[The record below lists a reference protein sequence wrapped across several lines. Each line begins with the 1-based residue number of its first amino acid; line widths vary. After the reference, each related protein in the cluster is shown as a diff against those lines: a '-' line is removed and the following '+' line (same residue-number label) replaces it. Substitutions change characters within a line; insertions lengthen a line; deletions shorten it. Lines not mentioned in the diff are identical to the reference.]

1 MISEEFGASGQ
12 TLEQYRDYLRLLARL
27 EFDPRLRGK
36 LDPSDVV
43 QDTLLRAYER
53 REQFRG
59 HGGAELAAWLRTILA
74 RQLADA
80 GRKYGGGA
88 RAVAR
93 ERSLAKALEESS
105 VRLEA
110 WLAAEE
116 PTPGR
121 QAIREE
127 QLLHLAAALAQLPE
141 DQRIAVE
148 LKHLQGYS
156 LEAIGQEMR
165 RTKTAVGGL
174 LRRGLQ
180 KLRQVLQELS

>member
-1 MISEEFGASGQ
+1 
-12 TLEQYRDYLRLLARL
+12 
-27 EFDPRLRGK
+27 
-36 LDPSDVV
+36 
-43 QDTLLRAYER
+43 
-53 REQFRG
+53 
-59 HGGAELAAWLRTILA
+59 
-74 RQLADA
+74 
-80 GRKYGGGA
+80 
-88 RAVAR
+88 
-93 ERSLAKALEESS
+93 LAKALEESS
-105 VRLEA
+105 ARLEA